1 MIPED
6 LNSIFSRIEQYKQ
19 LVCTADEVVI
29 TLGCSDSR
37 VRFPLELVPVHRRDG
52 TTLNVAFIFL
62 STIGGGTPSRSRLRK
77 VCTDI
82 MNWGVNKERLKILVT
97 QHGDTSEIVAQKGH
111 LGFSKEAPK
120 LVSCGLRAFFATYAD
135 QLTQLHILITAWA
148 DRVKQQTNQ
157 PSFLADG
164 VSFDQLEADCP
175 EIVRIIDAVSNQA
188 SSGEFVLPRRL
199 ILRAA
204 YRTTTFDIEENGEAV
219 RSRIAEFLR
228 EAEFGDIF
236 TTCTV
241 GLADYD
247 HNKKCLHF
255 GQSYTTLGW
264 AEQELCLPGVPER
277 TVAYQDPLSIAY
289 TFSKTLL
296 PVPDAVLLPS
306 LCTTPDATFRV
317 ATSTPT
323 PEIFF
328 CGLAEASYALL
339 HHVAGHDDN
348 FRHLAHMY
356 IFCDDPQYYAVVQES
371 LNHAEY
377 KRDFSRLMHAAL
389 PQGSTIILMDGKE
402 VTCQNVL

>member
-1 MIPED
+1 MVPED
-6 LNSIFSRIEQYKQ
+6 LHSIFDRIEQYKRV
-19 LVCTADEVVI
+19 VCAADEVVI

-37 VRFPLELVPVHRRDG
+37 VRFPLDLVSVHALNG
-52 TTLNVAFIFL
+52 STLRVAFIFL

-82 MNWGVNKERLKILVT
+82 IGWGVKRERLRILVT
-97 QHGDTSEIVAQKGH
+97 QHGDTSEIEAQKGQ

-120 LVSCGLRAFFATYAD
+120 LVSCGLRKFFASYAD
-135 QLTQLHILITAWA
+135 ELTQLHILITAWA
-148 DRVKQQTNQ
+148 DRVKQETNQ
-157 PSFLADG
+157 PAFLADG
-164 VSFDQLEADCP
+164 ASFDQIAAQSP
-175 EIVRIIDAVSNQA
+175 EIAELLDSVAKRATT
-188 SSGEFVLPRRL
+188 GGYHLPKRL
-199 ILRAA
+199 VLRAA

-219 RSRIAEFLR
+219 RARIAEFLR
-228 EAEFGDIF
+228 EQEFSDIF

-255 GQSYTTLGW
+255 AHTYTSLGW
-264 AEQELCLPGVPER
+264 AEKILHLPGIPER
-277 TVAYQDPLSIAY
+277 TVPYQDPLSVAY

-323 PEIFF
+323 PEIFL

-348 FRHLAHMY
+348 FKHLGGMY
-356 IFCDDPQYYAVVQES
+356 IFCDDPHYYRVVLES
-371 LNHAEY
+371 LKHPEY
-377 KRDFSRLMHAAL
+377 VNDFAPLMHAAF
-389 PQGSTIILMDGKE
+389 PKGSTVIFIDDKE